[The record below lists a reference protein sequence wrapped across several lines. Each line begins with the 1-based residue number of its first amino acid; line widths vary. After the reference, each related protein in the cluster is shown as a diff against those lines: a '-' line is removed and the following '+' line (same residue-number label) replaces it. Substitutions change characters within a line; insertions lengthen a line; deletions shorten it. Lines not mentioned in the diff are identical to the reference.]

1 MPMTTAAL
9 RWLLV
14 VAVVAPLAWAA
25 VGLARVDTGWGAP
38 TGPDR
43 LLQAVDAD
51 PVLQA
56 GDVAVAER
64 ILRQRPIDGRAFRVL
79 AQHADAAGDHAR
91 ADALYAIAVRLAPRD
106 RLTRAALADRAF
118 AAGDL
123 AAALQQL
130 DALWRVAPQMRAP
143 LLRVLPLG
151 DVRVRAAL
159 IDRLALQ
166 PPWRDA
172 LRSVLLD
179 PATPAA
185 NAAHLLDELAARTP
199 LTEAEQGARIVL
211 LQRLGRAPEARRLWL
226 ASVGQPASGVVPLV
240 FDGGFEQPD
249 IRDGYGWRQSPPP
262 GVAFI
267 DDDRETAEG
276 KHALAIEF
284 EGRAVTTPGLEQA
297 LALPP
302 GDYALSTAAD
312 NRTDAQR
319 PFAWTLRCQDG
330 GTLLL
335 TLPLP
340 DASTDGWQQVRDR
353 FNVPASCHGQLLRL
367 DYLGR
372 SLDERQF
379 SGSLRID
386 AVRVSSD

>member
-1 MPMTTAAL
+1 M
-9 RWLLV
+9 
-14 VAVVAPLAWAA
+14 
-25 VGLARVDTGWGAP
+25 GWGAP

-56 GDVAVAER
+56 GDVAAAER

-79 AQHADAAGDHAR
+79 AQHADAAGDHVR

-185 NAAHLLDELAARTP
+185 NAAQLLDQLAARAP

-226 ASVGQPASGVVPLV
+226 ASVGQPASGVVPLA

-267 DDDRETAEG
+267 DDDREPAEG

-330 GTLLL
+330 GTVLL

>member
-1 MPMTTAAL
+1 MRIAAL

-14 VAVVAPLAWAA
+14 AVLVTPLAWAA
-25 VGLARVDTGWGAP
+25 MGLARVDTDWGAP
-38 TGPDR
+38 SGPDR

-51 PVLQA
+51 PALQP
-56 GDVAVAER
+56 GDVAVADR

-91 ADALYAIAVRLAPRD
+91 ADALYAIAVHRAPRD
-106 RLTRAALADRAF
+106 RLTRAVLADRAF

-123 AAALQQL
+123 AAGLQQL

-143 LLRVLPLG
+143 LLRALPLG
-151 DVRVRAAL
+151 DVRVRAVL

-179 PATPAA
+179 PATSPA
-185 NAAHLLDELAARTP
+185 NAAQLLAELAARTP
-199 LTEAEQGARIVL
+199 LTEAEQGARIVV
-211 LQRLGRAPEARRLWL
+211 LQRLGRTQEARRLWL
-226 ASVGQPASGVVPLV
+226 ASVGQPASGDVPLV

-267 DDDRETAEG
+267 DDDREPAEG
-276 KHALAIEF
+276 HHALAIEF
-284 EGRAVTTPGLEQA
+284 EGRAVTTPGLEQS

-302 GDYALSTAAD
+302 GDYRLSASVD
-312 NRTDAQR
+312 NLTDAER

-330 GTLLL
+330 GAVLL

-340 DASTDGWQQVRDR
+340 DGSTAAWQQVRDGFR
-353 FNVPASCHGQLLRL
+353 VPASCNGQVLRL

-379 SGSLRID
+379 SGRLRMD
-386 AVRVSSD
+386 AVHVSSD

>member
-1 MPMTTAAL
+1 MMLPS
-9 RWLLV
+9 
-14 VAVVAPLAWAA
+14 
-25 VGLARVDTGWGAP
+25 
-38 TGPDR
+38 
-43 LLQAVDAD
+43 
-51 PVLQA
+51 
-56 GDVAVAER
+56 
-64 ILRQRPIDGRAFRVL
+64 PIASCASAQSTSRAFRVL

-91 ADALYAIAVRLAPRD
+91 ADTLYAIAVRRAPRD

-118 AAGDL
+118 AAGDI
-123 AAALQQL
+123 AAGLQQL
-130 DALWRVAPQMRAP
+130 DALWRVAPLMREP
-143 LLRVLPLG
+143 LLRALPLG

-172 LRSVLLD
+172 LRGVLLD
-179 PATPAA
+179 PATSPT
-185 NAAHLLDELAARTP
+185 NAAQLLAELAARTP
-199 LTEAEQGARIVL
+199 LTEAEQGARIVV

-226 ASVGQPASGVVPLV
+226 ASVGQPASGAVPLV

-267 DDDRETAEG
+267 DDERDPAEG
-276 KHALAIEF
+276 KQALAIEF

-302 GDYALSTAAD
+302 GNYPCLPPSRIVPTPSVRSHGQCVARTAA
-312 NRTDAQR
+312 AV
-319 PFAWTLRCQDG
+319 
-330 GTLLL
+330 LL
-335 TLPLP
+335 TLSLP

-353 FNVPASCHGQLLRL
+353 FNVPASCHGQVLRL

-386 AVRVSSD
+386 AVHVSSD

>member
-1 MPMTTAAL
+1 MRIVAL

-14 VAVVAPLAWAA
+14 AALVAPLAWAA
-25 VGLARVDTGWGAP
+25 IGLARVDVDWGAP

-51 PVLQA
+51 PALQP
-56 GDVAVAER
+56 GDMAAARE
-64 ILRQRPIDGRAFRVL
+64 ILRERPIDGRAFRVL

-91 ADALYAIAVRLAPRD
+91 ADALYAIAVHRAPRD

-123 AAALQQL
+123 AAGLQQL
-130 DALWRVAPQMRAP
+130 DALWRVAPLMREP
-143 LLRVLPLG
+143 LLRALPLG

-172 LRSVLLD
+172 LRAVLLD
-179 PATPAA
+179 PATSPA
-185 NAAHLLDELAARTP
+185 NAAQLLAELAARTP
-199 LTEAEQGARIVL
+199 LTEAEQGARIVV
-211 LQRLGRAPEARRLWL
+211 LQRMGRAPEARRLWL
-226 ASVGQPASGVVPLV
+226 ASVGQSASGEVPFV

-249 IRDGYGWRQSPPP
+249 IRDGYGWHQSPPP

-267 DDDRETAEG
+267 DDDREPAEG

-284 EGRAVTTPGLEQA
+284 EGRAVTTPGLEQW

-302 GDYALSTAAD
+302 GNYRLSATAD
-312 NRTDAQR
+312 NRTDAER
-319 PFAWTLRCQDG
+319 PFAWTLRCQDDG
-330 GTLLL
+330 AVLL

-340 DASTDGWQQVRDR
+340 DASTAGWQQLRDSFR
-353 FNVPASCHGQLLRL
+353 VPASCNGQVLRL

-372 SLDERQF
+372 SLSERQF

-386 AVRVSSD
+386 AVHLVASE